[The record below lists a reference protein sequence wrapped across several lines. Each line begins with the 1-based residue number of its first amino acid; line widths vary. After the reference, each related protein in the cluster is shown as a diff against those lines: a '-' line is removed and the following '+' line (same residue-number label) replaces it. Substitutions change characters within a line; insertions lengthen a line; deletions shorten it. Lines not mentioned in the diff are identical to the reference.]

1 MDIFCNLHL
10 HTDAS
15 LGDSIITI
23 PHLVNQ
29 LQEYKQEYCAITDH
43 GTVMNHYSFLNA
55 CKDTNIKP
63 IFGNEIYCKKDYNKP
78 DNQNRFH
85 LVLLAQNEEGLQ
97 NIRKI
102 QRISV
107 ADHFYYKPLVPH
119 GLIFEN
125 TEGIFCSTA
134 CALSYI
140 NYNFLNNNDDEAY
153 SFFNKLLDNF
163 GKDNVAVELQY
174 HPTWE
179 WDMQGNKYPQN
190 YLNEKLI
197 EMYENTDAKYIINTF
212 DSHVLTD
219 KGRPL
224 RKKIQSINWKKP
236 ENDINDTLKSNV
248 LGTSELSFQFAHE
261 SGIDDDKLIQKCI
274 DNTYEIAQKC
284 YFEPKEYGPIVPVF
298 DKHREFKQI
307 FCKEI
312 Y

>member
-1 MDIFCNLHL
+1 MKDKYCNLHV
-10 HTDAS
+10 HSDCS
-15 LGDSIITI
+15 IGDSIIKI
-23 PHLVNQ
+23 PDLVQ
-29 LQEYKQEYCAITDH
+29 KVKEYGQEYCAITDH
-43 GTVMNHYSFLNA
+43 ASLMGHYSFQQECSKNNVKFLL
-55 CKDTNIKP
+55 
-63 IFGNEIYCKKDYNKP
+63 GNELYCKKDYSKP
-78 DNQNRFH
+78 DNQDRYH
-85 LVLLAQNEEGLQ
+85 LVLIAMNQKGLE

-107 ADHFYYKPLVPH
+107 AKHHYYKPLTPH
-119 GLIFEN
+119 PLIFEN

-140 NYNFLNNNDDEAY
+140 NNQFLQGNDEEAY
-153 SFFNKLLDNF
+153 DFFGKLLDAF
-163 GKDNVAVELQY
+163 GKDNVAIELQY
-174 HPTWE
+174 HPTWKDE
-179 WDMQGNKYPQN
+179 YGNYPQN
-190 YLNEKLI
+190 FLNDKLI
-197 EMYENTDAKYIINTF
+197 EMYENTDAKWIINTF

-219 KGRPL
+219 KDRIL

-236 ENDINDTLKSNV
+236 ENEISDTLKSNV
-248 LGTSELSFQFAHE
+248 LGTSELCFEFAHE

-274 DNTYEIAQKC
+274 DNTYKLAKKI

>member
-1 MDIFCNLHL
+1 MDKYVNLHV
-10 HTDAS
+10 HSDCS
-15 LGDSIITI
+15 IGDSVIKI
-23 PHLVNQ
+23 PDLVQ
-29 LQEYKQEYCAITDH
+29 KIKEHGQEYCAITDH
-43 GTVMNHYSFLNA
+43 ASLMGHYSFQQECSKNNVKFLL
-55 CKDTNIKP
+55 
-63 IFGNEIYCKKDYNKP
+63 GNELYCKKDYSKP
-78 DNQNRFH
+78 DNRDRYH
-85 LVLLAQNEEGLQ
+85 LVLIAMNQKGLE

-107 ADHFYYKPLVPH
+107 SDHFYYKPLTPH
-119 GLIFEN
+119 PLIFEN

-140 NYNFLNNNDDEAY
+140 NNQFLQGNDEEAY
-153 SFFNKLLDNF
+153 DFFGKLLDNF
-163 GKDNVAVELQY
+163 GRKNVAIELQY
-174 HPTWE
+174 HPTWKDE
-179 WDMQGNKYPQN
+179 HGNYPQN

-197 EMYENTDAKYIINTF
+197 EMYYDTNCKYLINTF

-219 KGRPL
+219 KGRIL

-236 ENDINDTLKSNV
+236 ESEINDTLKSNV
-248 LGTSELSFQFAHE
+248 LGTSELCFELAHE

-274 DNTYEIAQKC
+274 DNTYKLAKKI
-284 YFEPKEYGPIVPVF
+284 YFEPKQYGPIVPVF

>member
-1 MDIFCNLHL
+1 MKDKYCNLHV
-10 HTDAS
+10 HSDCS
-15 LGDSIITI
+15 IGDSVIKI
-23 PHLVNQ
+23 PDLVQ
-29 LQEYKQEYCAITDH
+29 KIKEYGQEYCAITDH
-43 GTVMNHYSFLNA
+43 SSLMNHYSFQQECSKNNVKFLL
-55 CKDTNIKP
+55 
-63 IFGNEIYCKKDYNKP
+63 GNELYCKKDYSKP
-78 DNQNRFH
+78 DNRDRYH
-85 LVLLAQNEEGLQ
+85 LVLIAMNQKGLE

-107 ADHFYYKPLVPH
+107 AKHHYYKPLTPH
-119 GLIFEN
+119 PLIFEN

-140 NYNFLNNNDDEAY
+140 NNKFLQGNDEEAY
-153 SFFNKLLDNF
+153 DFFGKLLDNF
-163 GKDNVAVELQY
+163 GRKNVAIELQY
-174 HPTWE
+174 HPTWQDE
-179 WDMQGNKYPQN
+179 HGNYPQN

-197 EMYENTDAKYIINTF
+197 EMYYDTNCKYLINTF

-219 KGRPL
+219 KDRIL

-236 ENDINDTLKSNV
+236 ENEISDTLKSNV
-248 LGTSELSFQFAHE
+248 LGTSELCFEFAHE

-274 DNTYEIAQKC
+274 DNTYKLAKKI

>member
-1 MDIFCNLHL
+1 MNDNYVNLHL

-15 LGDSIITI
+15 LGDSIITV
-23 PHLVNQ
+23 PQLVNQ
-29 LQEYKQEYCAITDH
+29 LQEYGQEYCAITDH
-43 GTVMNHYSFLNA
+43 SSLMNHYAFQQECSKNNVKFLL
-55 CKDTNIKP
+55 
-63 IFGNEIYCKKDYNKP
+63 GNELYCKKDYSKP
-78 DNQNRFH
+78 DNRDRYH
-85 LVLLAQNEEGLQ
+85 LVLIAMNQKGLE

-107 ADHFYYKPLVPH
+107 SDHFYYKPLSPH
-119 GLIFEN
+119 PLIFEN

-140 NYNFLNNNDDEAY
+140 NNQFLQGNDEEAY
-153 SFFNKLLDNF
+153 DFFGKLLDAF
-163 GKDNVAVELQY
+163 GKDNVAIELQY
-174 HPTWE
+174 HPTWKNE
-179 WDMQGNKYPQN
+179 KGEYPQN

-197 EMYENTDAKYIINTF
+197 EMYYDMDAKWIINTF

-219 KGRPL
+219 KDRIL
-224 RKKIQSINWKKP
+224 RKKIQSINWKKN
-236 ENDINDTLKSNV
+236 ENDISDTLKSNV
-248 LGTSELSFQFAHE
+248 LGTTELSYQYGRE
-261 SGIDDDKLIQKCI
+261 SDIDDDIIQLCI
-274 DNTYEIAQKC
+274 NNTHKIAKKC